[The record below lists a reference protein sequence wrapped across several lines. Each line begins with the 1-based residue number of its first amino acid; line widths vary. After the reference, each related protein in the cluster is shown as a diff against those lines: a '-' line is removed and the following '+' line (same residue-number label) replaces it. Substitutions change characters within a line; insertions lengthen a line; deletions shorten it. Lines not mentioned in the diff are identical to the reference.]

1 MNALCNALQMQFFFI
16 CFWLI
21 NSVVLSFL
29 SQIMSF
35 SYSNTQFNMLLFG
48 SQERMSEKYIEKA
61 SFFRIF
67 KHFLFL

>member
-48 SQERMSEKYIEKA
+48 SQERMSEKNIEKA
-61 SFFRIF
+61 SFLRIF